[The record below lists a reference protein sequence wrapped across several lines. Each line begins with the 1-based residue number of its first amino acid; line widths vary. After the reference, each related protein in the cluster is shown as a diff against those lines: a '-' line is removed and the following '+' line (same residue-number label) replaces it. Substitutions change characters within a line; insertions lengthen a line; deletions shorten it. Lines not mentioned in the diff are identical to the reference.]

1 MTIIGAALAVVL
13 ALGLL
18 AAPLAAEG
26 QQARKVPVIGYL
38 IERSGPTAF
47 DEAFRL
53 GLRKLGY
60 SEGRNVVVEYRW
72 ADGKAERLPALA
84 AELVRLKVDIIVTS
98 GTPGGLAAKNATSTI
113 PIVLASGGDF
123 VADGLVA
130 SFSRPGANIT
140 GLSVFA
146 RELSGKRL
154 EILKEAIPGMTRV
167 AAAFNTLNPG
177 TRSLFKETEAAATK
191 LGLKVL
197 PLDIHFPDGVERA
210 FAEAVR
216 LRASAVVIISDGAT
230 IVHRAQLG
238 SAALQ
243 HHLPTIFANKTYL
256 EGGGLMSYGPD
267 IIEVWRRAATYVDRI
282 LKGAKPAEMPIEQ
295 PTKFELVIS
304 LKTAQ
309 ALGITMPP
317 SLLLLA
323 DEVIQ

>member
-53 GLRKLGY
+53 GLRELGY

-210 FAEAVR
+210 FSEAVR

-304 LKTAQ
+304 LKTSK
-309 ALGITMPP
+309 ALGLTIPP
-317 SLLLLA
+317 SLLLRA
-323 DEVIQ
+323 DQVIE

>member
-1 MTIIGAALAVVL
+1 VHRRAFLAAVTG
-13 ALGLL
+13 GLL
-18 AAPLAAEG
+18 AAPLVAEG
-26 QQARKVPVIGYL
+26 QQAKRVPVVGYL

-53 GLRKLGY
+53 GLRELGY
-60 SEGRNVVVEYRW
+60 SEGRNIVVEHRW
-72 ADGKAERLPALA
+72 AEGKTERLPALA
-84 AELVRLKVDIIVTS
+84 AELVKMKVDVILTS

-130 SFSRPGANIT
+130 NFARPGGNIT

-167 AAAFNTLNPG
+167 AVAFNRLNPG
-177 TRSLFKETEAAATK
+177 TRSLYNETETVAAR
-191 LGLKVL
+191 LGLKAL
-197 PLDIHFPDGVERA
+197 PLDIQFPDGVDAA

-216 LRASAVVIISDGAT
+216 LRADAVVIISDGAT

-238 SAALQ
+238 SAGLK
-243 HHLPTIFANKTYL
+243 HRMPTIFANKTYS
-256 EGGGLMSYGPD
+256 EGGGLMSYDPD
-267 IIEVWRRAATYVDRI
+267 IIEVWHRAATYVDRI
-282 LKGAKPAEMPIEQ
+282 LKGARPADMPIEQ

-304 LKTAQ
+304 LKTAK
-309 ALGITMPP
+309 AIGLTIPP
-317 SLLLLA
+317 SLLQRA
-323 DEVIQ
+323 DGVIQ

>member
-295 PTKFELVIS
+295 PTKFELVIN
-304 LKTAQ
+304 LKTAK
-309 ALGITMPP
+309 ALGLTIPQ
-317 SLLLLA
+317 SLLIRA
-323 DEVIQ
+323 DQLIE

>member
-1 MTIIGAALAVVL
+1 MTIRRAALALVL
-13 ALGLL
+13 VLGFL
-18 AAPLAAEG
+18 AASLVAEG
-26 QQARKVPVIGYL
+26 QPAKKVPVIGYL

-53 GLRKLGY
+53 GLRELGY
-60 SEGRNVVVEYRW
+60 SEGRSIVVEYRW

-84 AELVRLKVDIIVTS
+84 AELVRLKVDVIVTS
-98 GTPGGLAAKNATSTI
+98 GTLGGLAAKNATSTI
-113 PIVLASGGDF
+113 PIVMASGGDF
-123 VADGLVA
+123 VSDGLVT
-130 SFSRPGANIT
+130 SFAHPGGNIT

-177 TRSLFKETEAAATK
+177 TRSLFKEMEAAAAS
-191 LGLKVL
+191 LGLKAL
-197 PLDIHFPDGVERA
+197 PLDIRFPDGVEPA
-210 FAEAVR
+210 FAEAAR

-243 HHLPTIFANKTYL
+243 HRLPTIFANKAYL

-267 IIEVWRRAATYVDRI
+267 ITEIWRRAAFFVDRI
-282 LKGAKPAEMPIEQ
+282 LKGAKPADMPIEQ

-304 LKTAQ
+304 LKTAKV
-309 ALGITMPP
+309 LGLTIPP
-317 SLLLLA
+317 SLLRRA
-323 DEVIQ
+323 DQVLE

>member
-1 MTIIGAALAVVL
+1 MLAT
-13 ALGLL
+13 
-18 AAPLAAEG
+18 PLAAEA
-26 QQARKVPVIGYL
+26 QQAGKVPVIGYL

-53 GLRKLGY
+53 GLRELGY

-84 AELVRLKVDIIVTS
+84 AELVRLKVDVIVTS

-154 EILKEAIPGMTRV
+154 AILKEAIPGMTRV

-177 TRSLFKETEAAATK
+177 TRSLVKETEAAATK

-243 HHLPTIFANKTYL
+243 HHLPTIFANRMYL

-267 IIEVWRRAATYVDRI
+267 IIEVWRHAATYVDRI
-282 LKGAKPAEMPIEQ
+282 LKGAKPADMPIEQ
-295 PTKFELVIS
+295 PTKFELVIN
-304 LKTAQ
+304 LKTAK
-309 ALGITMPP
+309 ALGLTIPP
-317 SLLLLA
+317 SLLLRA
-323 DEVIQ
+323 DQVIDQ

>member
-1 MTIIGAALAVVL
+1 MTMVGGSVL
-13 ALGLL
+13 I
-18 AAPLAAEG
+18 APLAAEG
-26 QQARKVPVIGYL
+26 QEARKIPVIGYL

-53 GLRKLGY
+53 GLRELGY

-84 AELVRLKVDIIVTS
+84 AELVRLKVDVIVTS

-191 LGLKVL
+191 FGLKVL

-216 LRASAVVIISDGAT
+216 LRVSAVVIISDGAT

-243 HHLPTIFANKTYL
+243 HHLPTIFANKMYL

-282 LKGAKPAEMPIEQ
+282 LKGAKPADMPIEQ
-295 PTKFELVIS
+295 PTKLELVIN
-304 LKTAQ
+304 LKTAK
-309 ALGITMPP
+309 ALGLTIPP
-317 SLLLLA
+317 SLLLRA
-323 DEVIQ
+323 DQVIE

>member
-1 MTIIGAALAVVL
+1 MDRRTFLASSL
-13 ALGLL
+13 ALL

-53 GLRKLGY
+53 GLRELGY

-72 ADGKAERLPALA
+72 ATGRRLPALA

-256 EGGGLMSYGPD
+256 EGGGPHELWPGHYRGMAARRDLRRQDPQGRKAGRNAD
-267 IIEVWRRAATYVDRI
+267 RTAHEVRAGHQPQDRQ
-282 LKGAKPAEMPIEQ
+282 GARADD
-295 PTKFELVIS
+295 
-304 LKTAQ
+304 
-309 ALGITMPP
+309 P
-317 SLLLLA
+317 SIA
-323 DEVIQ
+323 ARAGG

>member
-1 MTIIGAALAVVL
+1 VHRRAFLAAVTG
-13 ALGLL
+13 GLL
-18 AAPLAAEG
+18 AAPLVAEG
-26 QQARKVPVIGYL
+26 QQAKRVPVVGYL

-53 GLRKLGY
+53 GLRELGY
-60 SEGRNVVVEYRW
+60 SEGRNIVVEHRW
-72 ADGKAERLPALA
+72 AEGKTERLPALA
-84 AELVRLKVDIIVTS
+84 AELVKMKVDVILTS

-130 SFSRPGANIT
+130 NFARPGGNIT

-167 AAAFNTLNPG
+167 AVAFNRLNPG
-177 TRSLFKETEAAATK
+177 TRSLYNETETVAAR
-191 LGLKVL
+191 LGLKAL
-197 PLDIHFPDGVERA
+197 PLDIQFPDGVDAA

-216 LRASAVVIISDGAT
+216 LRADAVVIISDGAT

-238 SAALQ
+238 SAGLK
-243 HHLPTIFANKTYL
+243 HRMPTIFANKTYS

-267 IIEVWRRAATYVDRI
+267 IIEVWHRAAMYVDRI
-282 LKGAKPAEMPIEQ
+282 LKGARPADMPIEQ

-304 LKTAQ
+304 LKTAK
-309 ALGITMPP
+309 AIGLTIPP
-317 SLLLLA
+317 SLLQRA
-323 DEVIQ
+323 DGVIQ

>member
-1 MTIIGAALAVVL
+1 MTRRTFLCGLTLGVL
-13 ALGLL
+13 S
-18 AAPLAAEG
+18 APLAAEA

-53 GLRKLGY
+53 GLRELGY

-210 FAEAVR
+210 FAEGVR

-295 PTKFELVIS
+295 PTKFELVIN
-304 LKTAQ
+304 LKTAK
-309 ALGITMPP
+309 ALGLTIPQ
-317 SLLLLA
+317 SLLIRA
-323 DEVIQ
+323 DQVIE

>member
-1 MTIIGAALAVVL
+1 MDRRTFLAGAAAVL
-13 ALGLL
+13 AT
-18 AAPLAAEG
+18 PLAAEA
-26 QQARKVPVIGYL
+26 QQAGKVPVIGYL

-53 GLRKLGY
+53 GLRELGY

-84 AELVRLKVDIIVTS
+84 AELVRLKVDVIVTS

-304 LKTAQ
+304 LKTAK
-309 ALGITMPP
+309 ALGLTIPQ
-317 SLLLLA
+317 SLLLRA
-323 DEVIQ
+323 DQVIE

>member
-1 MTIIGAALAVVL
+1 VHRRAFLAAVTG
-13 ALGLL
+13 GLL
-18 AAPLAAEG
+18 AAPLVAEG
-26 QQARKVPVIGYL
+26 QQAKRVPVVGYL

-53 GLRKLGY
+53 GLRELGY
-60 SEGRNVVVEYRW
+60 SEGRNIVVEHRW
-72 ADGKAERLPALA
+72 AEGKTERLPALA
-84 AELVRLKVDIIVTS
+84 AELVKMKVDVILTS

-130 SFSRPGANIT
+130 NFARPGGNIT

-167 AAAFNTLNPG
+167 AVAFNRLNPG
-177 TRSLFKETEAAATK
+177 TRSLYNETETVAAR
-191 LGLKVL
+191 LGLKAL
-197 PLDIHFPDGVERA
+197 PLDIQFPDGVDAA

-216 LRASAVVIISDGAT
+216 LRADAVVIISDGAT

-238 SAALQ
+238 SAGLK
-243 HHLPTIFANKTYL
+243 HRMPTIFANKTYS

-267 IIEVWRRAATYVDRI
+267 IIEVWHRAATYVDRI
-282 LKGAKPAEMPIEQ
+282 LKGARPADMPIEQ

-304 LKTAQ
+304 LKTAK
-309 ALGITMPP
+309 AIGLTIPP
-317 SLLLLA
+317 SLLQRA
-323 DEVIQ
+323 DGVIQ

>member
-1 MTIIGAALAVVL
+1 VTG
-13 ALGLL
+13 GLL
-18 AAPLAAEG
+18 AAPLVAEG
-26 QQARKVPVIGYL
+26 QQAKRVPVVGYL

-53 GLRKLGY
+53 GLRELGY
-60 SEGRNVVVEYRW
+60 SEGRNIVVEHRW
-72 ADGKAERLPALA
+72 AEGKTERLPALA
-84 AELVRLKVDIIVTS
+84 AELVKMKVDVILTS

-130 SFSRPGANIT
+130 NFARPGGNIT

-167 AAAFNTLNPG
+167 AVAFNRLNPG
-177 TRSLFKETEAAATK
+177 TRSLYNETETVAAR
-191 LGLKVL
+191 LGLKAL
-197 PLDIHFPDGVERA
+197 PLDIQFPDGVDAA

-216 LRASAVVIISDGAT
+216 LRADAVVIISDGAT

-238 SAALQ
+238 SAGLK
-243 HHLPTIFANKTYL
+243 HRMPTIFANKTYS

-267 IIEVWRRAATYVDRI
+267 IIEVWHRAATYVDRI
-282 LKGAKPAEMPIEQ
+282 LKGARPADMPIEQ

-304 LKTAQ
+304 LKTAK
-309 ALGITMPP
+309 AIGLTIPP
-317 SLLLLA
+317 SLLQRA
-323 DEVIQ
+323 DGVIQ

>member
-1 MTIIGAALAVVL
+1 MDRRMFLAGAAAVL
-13 ALGLL
+13 AT
-18 AAPLAAEG
+18 PLAAEA
-26 QQARKVPVIGYL
+26 QQAGKVPVIGYL

-53 GLRKLGY
+53 GLRELGY

-84 AELVRLKVDIIVTS
+84 AELVRLKVDVIVTS

-243 HHLPTIFANKTYL
+243 HHLPTIFANRMYL

-267 IIEVWRRAATYVDRI
+267 IIEVWRHAATYVDRI
-282 LKGAKPAEMPIEQ
+282 LKGANPTDMPIEQ

-304 LKTAQ
+304 LKTAK
-309 ALGITMPP
+309 ALGLTIPP
-317 SLLLLA
+317 SLLLRA
-323 DEVIQ
+323 DQVIE

>member
-1 MTIIGAALAVVL
+1 MMMNRRTFLCGLT
-13 ALGLL
+13 LGTLS
-18 AAPLAAEG
+18 APLAAEG
-26 QQARKVPVIGYL
+26 QQARRVPVIGYL

-53 GLRKLGY
+53 GLRELGY

-191 LGLKVL
+191 LGLKAL

-256 EGGGLMSYGPD
+256 EGGGLMSPD
-267 IIEVWRRAATYVDRI
+267 IIEVWRRAATYVNKI
-282 LKGAKPAEMPIEQ
+282 LKGAKPADMPIEQ
-295 PTKFELVIS
+295 PTKFELVIN
-304 LKTAQ
+304 LKTAK
-309 ALGITMPP
+309 ALGLTIPQ
-317 SLLLLA
+317 SLLLRA
-323 DEVIQ
+323 DQIIE

>member
-1 MTIIGAALAVVL
+1 VIDRRTFLCGIT
-13 ALGLL
+13 LGKLP
-18 AAPLAAEG
+18 APLAAEG
-26 QQARKVPVIGYL
+26 QEARKIPVIGYL

-53 GLRKLGY
+53 GLRELGY

-84 AELVRLKVDIIVTS
+84 AELVRLKVDVIVTS

-256 EGGGLMSYGPD
+256 DGGGLMSYGPD
-267 IIEVWRRAATYVDRI
+267 IIEVWRHAATYVDRI
-282 LKGAKPAEMPIEQ
+282 LKGAKPADMPIEQ
-295 PTKFELVIS
+295 PTKFELVIN
-304 LKTAQ
+304 LKTAK
-309 ALGITMPP
+309 AL
-317 SLLLLA
+317 SLTIPQSILIRA
-323 DEVIQ
+323 DAIIE

>member
-1 MTIIGAALAVVL
+1 MMIIRAALAAVFILSV
-13 ALGLL
+13 L
-18 AAPLAAEG
+18 AAPLAVEG

-53 GLRKLGY
+53 GLRELGY
-60 SEGRNVVVEYRW
+60 SEGRNVIVEYRW

-84 AELVRLKVDIIVTS
+84 AELVGLKVDVIVTS

-113 PIVLASGGDF
+113 PIVMASGGDF

-130 SFSRPGANIT
+130 SYSRPGGNIT

-146 RELSGKRL
+146 RELSRKRL

-177 TRSLFKETEAAATK
+177 TRSLFKETEAAAAK
-191 LGLKVL
+191 LGLKAL
-197 PLDIHFPDGVERA
+197 PLDIHFPDGVEAA

-243 HHLPTIFANKTYL
+243 HRLPTIFANKTYL

-282 LKGAKPAEMPIEQ
+282 LKGAKPADMPIEQ
-295 PTKFELVIS
+295 PSKFELVMN
-304 LKTAQ
+304 LKTAK
-309 ALGITMPP
+309 ALGLTIPP
-317 SLLLLA
+317 SLLLRA
-323 DEVIQ
+323 DQMIE

>member
-1 MTIIGAALAVVL
+1 VV
-13 ALGLL
+13 
-18 AAPLAAEG
+18 
-26 QQARKVPVIGYL
+26 GYL

-53 GLRKLGY
+53 GLRELGY
-60 SEGRNVVVEYRW
+60 SEGRNIVVEYRW
-72 ADGKAERLPALA
+72 AEGKTERLPALA
-84 AELVRLKVDIIVTS
+84 AELVKMKVDVILTS

-130 SFSRPGANIT
+130 SFARPGGNIT

-167 AAAFNTLNPG
+167 AAAFNRLNPG
-177 TRSLFKETEAAATK
+177 TRSLYNEAETVAAR
-191 LGLKVL
+191 LGLKAL
-197 PLDIHFPDGVERA
+197 PLDIQFPDGVDAA

-216 LRASAVVIISDGAT
+216 LRADAVVIIFDGAT

-238 SAALQ
+238 SAGLK
-243 HHLPTIFANKTYL
+243 HRMPTIFANKTYL

-267 IIEVWRRAATYVDRI
+267 IIEVWHRAATYVDRI
-282 LKGAKPAEMPIEQ
+282 LKGAKPADMPIEQ

-304 LKTAQ
+304 LKTAK
-309 ALGITMPP
+309 AIGLTIPP
-317 SLLLLA
+317 SLLGRA

>member
-1 MTIIGAALAVVL
+1 MDRRTFLASSL
-13 ALGLL
+13 ALL
-18 AAPLAAEG
+18 AAPPLAAEG

-53 GLRKLGY
+53 GLRELGY

-210 FAEAVR
+210 FAEGVR

-304 LKTAQ
+304 LKTSK
-309 ALGITMPP
+309 ALGLTIPP
-317 SLLLLA
+317 SLLLRA
-323 DEVIQ
+323 DQVIE

>member
-1 MTIIGAALAVVL
+1 MTITGAALGVVL

-18 AAPLAAEG
+18 AAPLAAEE
-26 QQARKVPVIGYL
+26 QQAGKVPVIGYL

-53 GLRKLGY
+53 GLRELGY

-72 ADGKAERLPALA
+72 ADGKTERLPALA
-84 AELVRLKVDIIVTS
+84 AELVSLKVDVIVTS

-130 SFSRPGANIT
+130 SFSRPGGNIT

-177 TRSLFKETEAAATK
+177 TPALLKKTEAATTK
-191 LGLKVL
+191 LGL
-197 PLDIHFPDGVERA
+197 
-210 FAEAVR
+210 
-216 LRASAVVIISDGAT
+216 T
-230 IVHRAQLG
+230 
-238 SAALQ
+238 
-243 HHLPTIFANKTYL
+243 
-256 EGGGLMSYGPD
+256 
-267 IIEVWRRAATYVDRI
+267 
-282 LKGAKPAEMPIEQ
+282 
-295 PTKFELVIS
+295 
-304 LKTAQ
+304 
-309 ALGITMPP
+309 GI
-317 SLLLLA
+317 
-323 DEVIQ
+323 